1 MLAGEV
7 PVIGKADPNKLVGV
21 ESVKATA
28 MQETLE
34 AAASVASGS
43 AVASDKTRSRRKA

>member
-7 PVIGKADPNKLVGV
+7 PVIGKADPSKVVGI
-21 ESVKATA
+21 EPVKAAA

-34 AAASVASGS
+34 AAATVASGS
-43 AVASDKTRSRRKA
+43 VVGDDQIRNRRKA

>member
-7 PVIGKADPNKLVGV
+7 PVIGKADPNKVLSV
-21 ESVKATA
+21 EPAKATA

-43 AVASDKTRSRRKA
+43 AIPGDRTENRRRV